1 MGPLFDKP
9 VVENTVAFERQY
21 DFENIAGDIEE
32 EIVAEIQTTS
42 PKTPLFTDVRSP
54 LIEVCHRLRVNIHWV
69 DRKEQTMSLAYPVV
83 VSTLPFKDVSAR
95 ALADLAPPT
104 ILWTR
109 AAVGSDGDEVVIED
123 VRHDNELPS
132 YGNLIP
138 TSRPSIN
145 TSFNTSAIAS
155 SDSSNDASPP
165 STPQS
170 ISSANSNLSITP
182 GNNSLEDNVVRAMRS
197 VRSIM
202 THDSQG
208 VGLALA
214 KLFP

>member
-1 MGPLFDKP
+1 
-9 VVENTVAFERQY
+9 
-21 DFENIAGDIEE
+21 
-32 EIVAEIQTTS
+32 
-42 PKTPLFTDVRSP
+42 
-54 LIEVCHRLRVNIHWV
+54 
-69 DRKEQTMSLAYPVV
+69 MSLAYPVV

-109 AAVGSDGDEVVIED
+109 AAIGSDGDEHVVED
-123 VRHDNELPS
+123 VRHDDELPS

-138 TSRPSIN
+138 TSRPLIN
-145 TSFNTSAIAS
+145 TTINTAAIIS
-155 SDSSNDASPP
+155 PDSSNDPSSPP
-165 STPQS
+165 TPHS
-170 ISSANSNLSITP
+170 ISSAAFNLSVTP
-182 GNNSLEDNVVRAMRS
+182 ANSFEDGVVRAMRS